1 MRSFPVLL
9 LTITSCAQAYASEPE
24 ELYTQQPA
32 LTPALAE
39 NGSWPIGVTTM
50 TVTNPDQLD
59 DGNLPNTKDR
69 SLTLELWYPAAA
81 DSNAPRA
88 TYDDVTRLHNSF
100 TVLGEAARGAEPAAD
115 DTFPLVVLSH
125 GYTGY
130 RTIMFYLGEHLA
142 SHGYVVA
149 SIDHQDSTNA
159 EIDFVNN
166 PGSGFASTLLHRAR
180 DQQFVL
186 EYFSKLESPLG
197 NSIDAN
203 RAAVVGYSMGGYGA
217 VNVVGGCYRYTPEI
231 VQSFGVPEAVA
242 SSLVSIYSGC
252 NAWRDEVDERWK
264 AMVAFAP
271 WGQKRGLH
279 DLRGIAVPS
288 LFIAGEED
296 DISGFEDGVEQLFEQ
311 TGARDKY
318 LLVYENARH
327 NIAPHPAPRVAYE
340 TDAELGHYAEPVWSI
355 EQLNRVNEH
364 MTLAFLDCHV
374 KAREDACRYLPD
386 REHALQSRG
395 GDGAL
400 SDPWPGFGDR
410 WAVGMRFRRG
420 ADLEAP

>member
-1 MRSFPVLL
+1 MRTILL
-9 LTITSCAQAYASEPE
+9 LLFAGMSCALVNAGEPE

-32 LTPALAE
+32 LTPALAA
-39 NGSWPIGVTTM
+39 NGPWPVGVNTL

-59 DGNLPNTKDR
+59 DSNLPNTKDR

-88 TYDDVTRLHNSF
+88 IYEDVTRLHNPFS
-100 TVLGEAARGAEPAAD
+100 VLGEALRGADPAAESS
-115 DTFPLVVLSH
+115 FPLVVLSH

-149 SIDHQDSTNA
+149 SIDHADSTNA
-159 EIDFVNN
+159 EIDFAND

-186 EYFSKLESPLG
+186 EHLSAEVPLG
-197 NSIDAN
+197 ETIDAN

-231 VQSFGVPEAVA
+231 VQSFGVPEDIAG
-242 SSLVSIYSGC
+242 SLVPVYSGC

-271 WGQKRGLH
+271 WGQRRGLH
-279 DLRGIAVPS
+279 DLRGVTVPS
-288 LFIAGEED
+288 LFIAGEDD
-296 DISGFEDGVEQLFEQ
+296 DISGFADGVEQLFEQ
-311 TGARDKY
+311 TGARHKY

-327 NIAPHPAPRVAYE
+327 NIAPHPAPSVAYE
-340 TDAELGHYAEPVWSI
+340 TDAELGHYAEPVWSV

-374 KAREDACRYLPD
+374 KVVDDACRQLPS
-386 REHALQSRG
+386 REHATQTRG
-395 GDGAL
+395 DDGVL

-420 ADLEAP
+420 DAPAP